1 MRNGRVEGEGVGH
14 KKIGVNKER
23 SLHGCERDMKWCC
36 VLKIIVDTNISN
48 TSQDD
53 P

>member
-1 MRNGRVEGEGVGH
+1 MWNGRVEGYGVRD
-14 KKIGVNKER
+14 KKIGVNKEK
-23 SLHGCERDMKWCC
+23 SLHGFERDMKWCC

-48 TSQDD
+48 NSQDD